1 MTNSIR
7 NPMSLAGRSIIITG
21 AGQGIGLGIA
31 RLVIELGG
39 NVAAVDLNAE
49 ALQGAAAELGERY
62 LPLAGNVA
70 DALFVDQAVA
80 AAVKRFGA
88 VHGLVNNAG
97 IGRPAMI
104 EKMTLEQ
111 WQLVMDVHLTGS
123 FLFTQAVGR
132 HLIERAKTGDSA
144 PGSVVFISSD
154 AGRRGSLG
162 QINYSAA
169 KSGMFGMAMTAAR
182 EWAKYGVRSNA
193 VCFGMVETAMTEKV
207 RTDPRFLDT
216 YLQQIALGRFAS
228 PEEVSVPVCF
238 LLSEGASYITGQVL
252 SVNGGYTIA
261 V

>member
-1 MTNSIR
+1 M
-7 NPMSLAGRSIIITG
+7 
-21 AGQGIGLGIA
+21 
-31 RLVIELGG
+31 
-39 NVAAVDLNAE
+39 
-49 ALQGAAAELGERY
+49 
-62 LPLAGNVA
+62 
-70 DALFVDQAVA
+70 
-80 AAVKRFGA
+80 
-88 VHGLVNNAG
+88 
-97 IGRPAMI
+97 
-104 EKMTLEQ
+104 
-111 WQLVMDVHLTGS
+111 
-123 FLFTQAVGR
+123 GR
-132 HLIERAKTGDSA
+132 HLLERSKAGDKA
-144 PGSVVFISSD
+144 PGSIVFISSD

-182 EWAKYGVRSNA
+182 EWAKYGVRANA
-193 VCFGMVETAMTEKV
+193 ICFGMVETAMTEKV

>member
-1 MTNSIR
+1 MN
-7 NPMSLAGRSIIITG
+7 NPMSLEGRTVIVTG
-21 AGQGIGLGIA
+21 AGQGIGLAIA
-31 RLVIELGG
+31 KLVIELGG
-39 NVAAVDLNAE
+39 NAAAVDLNPD
-49 ALQGAAAELGERY
+49 ALQSAASEIGDRF
-62 LPLAGNVA
+62 LPLAGSVS
-70 DALFVDQAVA
+70 DASFVEA
-80 AAVKRFGA
+80 ATAKAIEHFGA

-104 EKMTLEQ
+104 DKMTLEQ
-111 WQLVMDVHLTGS
+111 WQQVIDVHLTGS

-132 HLIERAKTGDSA
+132 HMLERAKAGETR
-144 PGSVVFISSD
+144 PGSIVFISSD

-162 QINYSAA
+162 QINYAAA

-182 EWAKYGVRSNA
+182 EWAKYEIRTNA

-207 RTDPRFLDT
+207 RNDPRFLES
-216 YLQQIALGRFAS
+216 YMAQIALGRFAS

-238 LLSEGASYITGQVL
+238 LLSEGASYVTGQVL

>member
-1 MTNSIR
+1 MK
-7 NPMSLAGRSIIITG
+7 NPMSLEGRSIVVTG

-31 RLVIELGG
+31 RLALDLGASVTG
-39 NVAAVDLNAE
+39 IDLNAATLE
-49 ALQGAAAELGERY
+49 AAHGELGDRFLPMAGSVTDAAFVTSAIGAAVE
-62 LPLAGNVA
+62 
-70 DALFVDQAVA
+70 
-80 AAVKRFGA
+80 KFGA

-97 IGRPAMI
+97 IGRPALI

-111 WQLVMDVHLTGS
+111 WQQVMDVHLTGS
-123 FLFTQAVGR
+123 FLLTQAVGR
-132 HLIERAKTGDSA
+132 HVIQRTADGDTSGA
-144 PGSVVFISSD
+144 SLVFISSD

-162 QINYSAA
+162 QINYAAA

-207 RTDPRFLDT
+207 RGNEKMLAT
-216 YLQQIALGRFAS
+216 YMEQIALKRFAT
-228 PEEVSVPVCF
+228 PDEVSVPVCF
-238 LLSEGASYITGQVL
+238 LLSEGASYVTGQVL

>member
-1 MTNSIR
+1 MK
-7 NPMSLAGRSIIITG
+7 NPMSLEGRTVIVTG
-21 AGQGIGLGIA
+21 AGQGIGLAIA
-31 RLVIELGG
+31 KLVIELGG
-39 NVAAVDLNAE
+39 NAAAVDLNAE
-49 ALQGAAAELGERY
+49 ALDTAAKELGDRY
-62 LPLAGNVA
+62 LPLAGSVA
-70 DALFVDQAVA
+70 DVQFVESAVA
-80 AAVKRFGA
+80 SAVEHFGA

-104 EKMTLEQ
+104 EKMTTEQ
-111 WQLVMDVHLTGS
+111 WQLVIDVHLTGS

-132 HLIERAKTGDSA
+132 HMLERARAGDQK
-144 PGSVVFISSD
+144 PGSIVFISSD

-162 QINYSAA
+162 QINYAAA

-182 EWAKYGVRSNA
+182 EWAKYEIRANA

-207 RTDPRFLDT
+207 RNDPRFLES
-216 YLQQIALGRFAS
+216 YMAQIALGRFAS

-238 LLSEGASYITGQVL
+238 LLSEGASYVTGQVL